1 MKKPSI
7 IIGKRQILLS
17 CLTAMLAIA
26 VYINYSLSQNE
37 IVTPVTELTEHTH
50 YGDTEFV
57 NAPPEVLP
65 AQEPDA
71 DAVKADAGA
80 VSADVAGAEED
91 GGSAEV
97 LAADPSADYFAQ
109 ARLQKS
115 VDRDEAV
122 QTLQTIMGGGDITN
136 DEAVTTAL
144 NAVQLSNLIESEGRI
159 ESLIKSQ
166 GFADCVVYLDGDTAK
181 VVVRSDGLEAS
192 DAALIKDLILGE
204 VSVIP
209 ENIRIF
215 EVK

>member
-1 MKKPSI
+1 MKKPSV
-7 IIGKRQILLS
+7 IIGKRQIILS

-26 VYINYSLSQNE
+26 VYINYSLAGGE
-37 IVTPVTELTEHTH
+37 AVTPVTELTEHTR

-57 NAPPEVLP
+57 
-65 AQEPDA
+65 
-71 DAVKADAGA
+71 
-80 VSADVAGAEED
+80 
-91 GGSAEV
+91 SAEPEAAPV
-97 LAADPSADYFAQ
+97 QEVSSTEAAAAAAEADPAADYFAQ

-115 VDRDEAV
+115 VDRDQAV

-136 DEAVTTAL
+136 EEAVTTAL
-144 NAVQLSNLIESEGRI
+144 DAVQLSGLIESEGRI

-166 GFADCVVYLDGDTAK
+166 GYADCVVYLDGDTAK
-181 VVVRSDGLEAS
+181 VVVRSDGLEAK

-204 VSVIP
+204 VSVTP